1 MILNENTQLCFKC
14 ITKGQ
19 NENFHSSSE
28 AETWVLCCKL
38 LLSDIIIIQNA
49 SLGPH
54 LPGDIHRQPVLQSR
68 SIVRHAAPGPRLAVG
83 GLQHDRGATTA
94 HRNINQ
100 PAAFQRGGRVIPNRN
115 DHSQREPL
123 QRTNCADQGYQ

>member
-1 MILNENTQLCFKC
+1 MRIRNYILRGM
-14 ITKGQ
+14 TKSQ
-19 NENFHSSSE
+19 NKNFHSSPE

-38 LLSDIIIIQNA
+38 LLSDIIIIQNV

-54 LPGDIHRQPVLQSR
+54 LPGDIHRQPVLQSL
-68 SIVRHAAPGPRLAVG
+68 SIVRQAAQRPRLAVG
-83 GLQHDRGATTA
+83 GGQHDRGATTK

-100 PAAFQRGGRVIPNRN
+100 PAAFKRGGRVIPNSN
-115 DHSQREPL
+115 DHSQKEPS